1 LCYNTFEIYPLS
13 FAYNNENIYV
23 YEKLYLETS
32 SKETKGQFG
41 SFAGCCLAEKQD
53 GSGVRV

>member
-1 LCYNTFEIYPLS
+1 MKTS
-13 FAYNNENIYV
+13 YV

-32 SKETKGQFG
+32 SKATKGQFG
-41 SFAGCCLAEKQD
+41 SFVGCCLAEKQD